1 MPLVR
6 IDHPSGKPA
15 AYRDAL
21 SEGVY
26 EAMRSTFAVP
36 EDDRFLILS
45 EHPNTGIV
53 HPDSYLGI
61 PYSNELVVIQITC
74 NDSRSL
80 EQKKSLYAAIA
91 DRLSSNPGLRREDI
105 LISLVEVK
113 KENWSF
119 GNGLAQYVL

>member
-45 EHPNTGIV
+45 EHSNTEIV

-61 PYSNELVVIQITC
+61 PYSNELIIIQITC

-80 EQKKSLYAAIA
+80 EKKKSLYAAIV
-91 DRLSSNPGLRREDI
+91 DRLSNKPGLRREDI

-119 GNGLAQYVL
+119 GNGVAQYAQ